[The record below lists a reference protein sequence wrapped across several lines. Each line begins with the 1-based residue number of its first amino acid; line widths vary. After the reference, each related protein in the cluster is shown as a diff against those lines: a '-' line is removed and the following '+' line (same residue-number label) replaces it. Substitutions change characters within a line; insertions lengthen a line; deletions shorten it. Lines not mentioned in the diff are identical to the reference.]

1 MWKTVSISAAMLLSA
16 SSSFAQI
23 AHADR
28 GYFDLGGG
36 VAISPDATSSDLV
49 GEVGVKVAKNL
60 FVFGDLGQ
68 FHNLQPSLVQPAV
81 DATDAALLNNGVT
94 VNGIARVPA
103 WYSVGGVRFMMPTA
117 SGISPYVLGGAGFA
131 RLSPAAKFTYA
142 SGALAGATPAV
153 GDDVTPDL
161 VTLSDFTQP
170 PATNAFMFTAGA
182 GVQVPVAPHVSVDV
196 GYRLSRVNGDT
207 PINAQSI
214 VAGIGYRF

>member
-1 MWKTVSISAAMLLSA
+1 M
-16 SSSFAQI
+16 
-23 AHADR
+23 
-28 GYFDLGGG
+28 
-36 VAISPDATSSDLV
+36 AISPDATSSDLV

-60 FVFGDLGQ
+60 FVFGDVGQ
-68 FHNLQPSLVQPAV
+68 FHNLQPSLVQPTV
-81 DATDAALLNNGVT
+81 DATDAALLTNGVT
-94 VNGIARVPA
+94 VTGVARVPA

-161 VTLSDFTQP
+161 VTLGDFTQP